1 MKTKA
6 LRDIKRPIEIGYY
19 TNLPSPRINWN
30 FSSPISGSR
39 KKIKRALQHDLL
51 QLDSVIS
58 DHSLENSSEF
68 SFSKYLKILKTFKL
82 ISSNILNKEEEE
94 LVTKTWHAI
103 SFYSNGNI
111 VTNVENIKV
120 FLTGI
125 MGTPEP
131 WMHKNHKI

>member
-1 MKTKA
+1 
-6 LRDIKRPIEIGYY
+6 
-19 TNLPSPRINWN
+19 
-30 FSSPISGSR
+30 
-39 KKIKRALQHDLL
+39 
-51 QLDSVIS
+51 
-58 DHSLENSSEF
+58 LENSSEF

-94 LVTKTWHAI
+94 LVTKTWHTI